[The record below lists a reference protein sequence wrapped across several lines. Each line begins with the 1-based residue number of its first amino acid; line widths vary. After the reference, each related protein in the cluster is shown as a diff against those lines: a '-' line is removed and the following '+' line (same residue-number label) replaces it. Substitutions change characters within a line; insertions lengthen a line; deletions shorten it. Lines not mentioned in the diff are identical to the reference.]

1 MCTINDRSTEKQ
13 VSVQTKSWSIGQ
25 EKWSDSKVLL
35 QINPLVI
42 YSGIRVVARAEVDI
56 LCTYCSCPDL

>member
-1 MCTINDRSTEKQ
+1 M
-13 VSVQTKSWSIGQ
+13 
-25 EKWSDSKVLL
+25 LL

-56 LCTYCSCPDL
+56 LCRYCSCLNL

>member
-1 MCTINDRSTEKQ
+1 M
-13 VSVQTKSWSIGQ
+13 
-25 EKWSDSKVLL
+25 LL

-56 LCTYCSCPDL
+56 LCTVHTVLVLIYKTGGYFGVTLSICPVYHFEYL